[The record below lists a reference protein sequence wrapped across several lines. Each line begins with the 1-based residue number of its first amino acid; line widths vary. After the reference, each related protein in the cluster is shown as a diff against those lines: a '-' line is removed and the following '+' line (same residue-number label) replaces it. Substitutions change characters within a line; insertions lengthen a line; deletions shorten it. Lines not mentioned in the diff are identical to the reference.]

1 MDARSREIGVS
12 RFVGHGIARYSI
24 SLECG
29 SDAGKHVKNNRSL
42 IAKVVRANTEAI
54 HFIKTDREGTKA
66 IFSKFLKLKGPEGL
80 ERAAKAYAMIFP
92 EIPMPTPE
100 GVKTLLDDMAPRNP
114 QSQNGRA

>member
-1 MDARSREIGVS
+1 MDARSGEIGVS

-66 IFSKFLKLKGPEGL
+66 IFSKFLKLKDPEGL
-80 ERAAKAYAMIFP
+80 E
-92 EIPMPTPE
+92 
-100 GVKTLLDDMAPRNP
+100 
-114 QSQNGRA
+114 